1 MQISFDELTAAGR
14 NSPQRERGPSRRAS
28 RVPSGNG
35 GTLHAR
41 PCVPLRPVTATPR
54 VASRDDPLSERL
66 LDLLT
71 RTTDWLKF
79 AETKNVGI
87 VGLASGGI
95 AALIAAA
102 GFLGQIGLR
111 GQAGL
116 ALLGGGVLL
125 AAALLIGVCSFM
137 PVTSAPHRMRRHA
150 GTERRDDNLF
160 YFGHLAVYTP
170 EDLTQAIAER
180 YLEQPPAEWQI
191 MHRDLA
197 AQIIVNA
204 RITLQKLTLFRWAAL
219 CFAGGVLLS
228 AAGMLLAMVT

>member
-1 MQISFDELTAAGR
+1 METMPFEPLAAPGHAR
-14 NSPQRERGPSRRAS
+14 LRRRPPRRSSRTLSLPGGAARAWQ
-28 RVPSGNG
+28 RVPI
-35 GTLHAR
+35 R
-41 PCVPLRPVTATPR
+41 PAAAAPL
-54 VASRDDPLSERL
+54 VAAANDPLSERL
-66 LDLLT
+66 LDLLA

-102 GFLGQIGLR
+102 GFVGEIGLQ
-111 GQAGL
+111 GLAGL
-116 ALLGGGVLL
+116 GLLGGGVLL
-125 AAALLIGVCSFM
+125 AAALLIGVWSFL
-137 PVTSAPHRMRRHA
+137 PATSVPRWMRRRA
-150 GTERRDDNLF
+150 GTERPDDNLF

-170 EDLTQAIAER
+170 EDLTQAIADR
-180 YLEQPPAEWQI
+180 YLDHSPPKGRI

-228 AAGMLLAMVT
+228 AAGMLLAIVA